1 MMNIP
6 LKRNFDKS
14 ISSSWYKQLICL
26 AVILASF
33 FILSLIIA
41 SVAFRGQ
48 NNDISYKISDVLEV
62 YLDPG
67 NFCTKV
73 NQMYLRQDATGDNCL
88 PDDGLVYINNEKV
101 NGWPYWA
108 FLFIAM
114 AGAVAFA
121 GVLISMCGNFIQQ
134 RVDKFR
140 KGHVRYNFRN
150 HTVILGCNDMVPTLT
165 RQIIGDE
172 KEKFKGMIVLM
183 TSHDVEA
190 VREQLFTDLD
200 RKEQDKIVLV
210 HGSRLSAEDLK
221 NICVSKAKRIYLI
234 GEDDDIDHDTLNI
247 NSLEIIAKQIPEN
260 MKIDCVTYLRNRSTF
275 ALFQTSDIM
284 EEVKRK
290 IDFQPFNFDEIW
302 ARKLFVNCESKING
316 INYPS
321 LDRDGIDKDSD
332 KYVHLIIVGMTQM
345 GIMLGMEA
353 AHVCHFPNFKTK
365 GKNKKT
371 KITFIDE
378 NADAEMRFLVGA
390 NNRFFENCRY
400 KYLSENHEVCSD
412 LKNDFLDVEFEFIK
426 GNVVDGWIRSY
437 IEKCVR
443 DKDEILTIA
452 SCMDDTAKSLA
463 AGLYLPDVVYDKGLS
478 VDGRKENDEV
488 VVLVRQNTSAELLN
502 IIKKGNAKYRKYR
515 NVYPFGM
522 LNDGCELDETLT
534 EWAKRVNYLYCVFD
548 DLDGTPSLYPDD
560 VVDDK
565 WNDCSVSDKWSN
577 IYNAMTIPTKL
588 RSVGIDYKSLT
599 LRNLTEDE
607 IGLLAEVEH
616 NRWNVEKLLMGY
628 RPVTEKESDEIEKSI
643 AEGGSLKKDYKN
655 RLKAHYDIRPFADLK
670 EDKNGRNVNRY
681 DFGMTKGIIDII
693 KN

>member
-1 MMNIP
+1 MNLP
-6 LKRNFDKS
+6 VKRNFDKS
-14 ISSSWYKQLICL
+14 ISSSWYRQLVCL
-26 AVILASF
+26 AVILVVF
-33 FILSLIIA
+33 FIPSLLFA
-41 SVAFRGQ
+41 LFCT
-48 NNDISYKISDVLEV
+48 DFKIHDAIEV
-62 YLDPG
+62 YMDPG
-67 NFCTKV
+67 NFSSKV
-73 NQMYLRQDATGDNCL
+73 NAMYVDGCVPEGHCANPDHDA
-88 PDDGLVYINNEKV
+88 VINFERNR
-101 NGWPYWA
+101 NFCYWA
-108 FLFIAM
+108 FLITAF
-114 AGAVAFA
+114 AGAAAFA

-140 KGHVRYNFRN
+140 KGHVRYDFRN
-150 HTVILGCNDMVPTLT
+150 HTVILGCNDMVPALI
-165 RQIIGDE
+165 RQIVGDK
-172 KEKFKGMIVLM
+172 KEKFKGKIVLM

-190 VREQLFTDLD
+190 VRERLFTDLD
-200 RKEQDKIVLV
+200 VKEQDKLVLV

-234 GEDDDIDHDTLNI
+234 GEDDDVDHDTLNI

-260 MKIDCVTYLRNRSTF
+260 RKIDCVTYLRNRSTF

-284 EEVKRK
+284 DEVKRK

-316 INYPS
+316 ISYPS

-345 GIMLGMEA
+345 GIMLGLEA

-365 GKNKKT
+365 GKKT

-378 NADAEMRFLVGA
+378 NADTEMMFVVGA

-400 KYLSENHEVCSD
+400 KYRFKNHEVRSNP
-412 LKNDFLDVEFEFIK
+412 KNDFLDVEFEFFK
-426 GNVVDGWIRSY
+426 GNIVDEWIRSY

-452 SCMDDTAKSLA
+452 SCMNDTAKSLA
-463 AGLYLPDVVYDKGLS
+463 AGLYLPDIVYDKGLS
-478 VDGRKENDEV
+478 VDGKKENDEV

-522 LNDGCELDETLT
+522 TNDGCELDEMLT
-534 EWAKRVNYLYCVFD
+534 GWAKRVNYLYCVFD

-577 IYNAMTIPTKL
+577 IYNAMTVPTKL

-599 LRNLTEDE
+599 LRDLTEDE

-628 RPVTEKESDEIEKSI
+628 RPVTEDEAAEIDADIAKKS
-643 AEGGSLKKDYKN
+643 KFKN
-655 RLKAHYDIRPFADLK
+655 NLKAHYDLRPFDDLR

>member
-1 MMNIP
+1 MMNLP
-6 LKRNFDKS
+6 LKRYFDKS
-14 ISSSWYKQLICL
+14 LSSSWWKQLLCL
-26 AVILASF
+26 AGILVVF
-33 FILSLIIA
+33 FIPSLLFA
-41 SVAFRGQ
+41 LFCT
-48 NNDISYKISDVLEV
+48 DFKIHDAVEV
-62 YLDPG
+62 YMDPG
-67 NFCTKV
+67 NFSSKV
-73 NQMYLRQDATGDNCL
+73 NAMYVDGCVPEGHCANPDHDA
-88 PDDGLVYINNEKV
+88 VINFERNK
-101 NGWPYWA
+101 NFRYWA
-108 FLFIAM
+108 FLITAF
-114 AGAVAFA
+114 AGAAAFA
-121 GVLISMCGNFIQQ
+121 GVLISMCGNYVQQ
-134 RVDKFR
+134 RVGKYR
-140 KGHVRYNFRN
+140 KGHVRYDFRN
-150 HTVILGCNDMVPTLT
+150 HTVILGCNDMVPTLI
-165 RQIIGDE
+165 RQIVGDE

-200 RKEQDKIVLV
+200 VKEQDKIVLV
-210 HGSRLSAEDLK
+210 HGNRLSAEDLK

-247 NSLEIIAKQIPEN
+247 NSLGIIAKQIPEN
-260 MKIDCVTYLRNRSTF
+260 RKIGCVTYLRNRSTF

-284 EEVKRK
+284 NEVKKK
-290 IDFQPFNFDEIW
+290 IDFQPFNFDETW
-302 ARKLFVNCESKING
+302 ARKLFVNCESKVNG

-345 GIMLGMEA
+345 GVMLGMEA
-353 AHVCHFPNFKTK
+353 AHICHFPNFITK
-365 GKNKKT
+365 RRKT

-378 NADAEMRFLVGA
+378 NADAEMKFLVGA

-400 KYLSENHEVCSD
+400 KYRYKNHEVRSNPN
-412 LKNDFLDVEFEFIK
+412 NDFLDVMFEFFK
-426 GNVVDGWIRSY
+426 GNIGNEWIRGY
-437 IEKCVR
+437 IEECANNDR
-443 DKDEILTIA
+443 EILTIA

-463 AGLYLPDVVYDKGLS
+463 AGLYLPDAVYDKGLS
-478 VDGRKENDEV
+478 VDGRKEKDEV

-534 EWAKRVNYLYCVFD
+534 RWAKRINYLYCVFD
-548 DLDGTPSLYPDD
+548 DLGGAPSLYPDD
-560 VVDDK
+560 VVDGE
-565 WNDCSVSDKWSN
+565 WNGCSVSDKWSN

-588 RSVGIDYKSLT
+588 RSVGVDYKSLIC
-599 LRNLTEDE
+599 RSLTEEE
-607 IGLLAEVEH
+607 IGPLAEVEH
-616 NRWNVEKLLMGY
+616 NRWNVERLLMGY

-655 RLKAHYDIRPFADLK
+655 RLKAHYDIRPFADLRD
-670 EDKNGRNVNRY
+670 DKNGKNVNRY

>member
-1 MMNIP
+1 MNLP
-6 LKRNFDKS
+6 VKRNFDKS
-14 ISSSWYKQLICL
+14 ISSSWYKQLVCL
-26 AVILASF
+26 AVILVVF
-33 FILSLIIA
+33 FIPSLLFA
-41 SVAFRGQ
+41 LFCT
-48 NNDISYKISDVLEV
+48 DFKIHDAIEV
-62 YLDPG
+62 YMDPG
-67 NFCTKV
+67 NFSSKV
-73 NQMYLRQDATGDNCL
+73 NAMYVDGCVPEGHCANPDHDA
-88 PDDGLVYINNEKV
+88 VINFEWNR
-101 NGWPYWA
+101 NFCYWA
-108 FLFIAM
+108 FLITAF
-114 AGAVAFA
+114 AGSAAFA

-150 HTVILGCNDMVPTLT
+150 HTVILGCNDMVPALI
-165 RQIIGDE
+165 RQIVGD
-172 KEKFKGMIVLM
+172 KKDKFKGMIVLM

-200 RKEQDKIVLV
+200 RKEQDKLVLV

-284 EEVKRK
+284 DEVKRK

-316 INYPS
+316 ISYPS

-345 GIMLGMEA
+345 GVMLGMEA
-353 AHVCHFPNFKTK
+353 AHICHFPNFITK
-365 GKNKKT
+365 RKKT

-378 NADAEMRFLVGA
+378 NADTEMMFVVGA

-400 KYLSENHEVCSD
+400 TYRHDECEMPLNAD
-412 LKNDFLDVEFEFIK
+412 DGFLDVEFEFIK
-426 GNVVDGWIRSY
+426 GNVVDVRIRSY
-437 IEKCVR
+437 IEECANN
-443 DKDEILTIA
+443 DKEILTIA
-452 SCMDDTAKSLA
+452 SCMNDTAKSLA
-463 AGLYLPDVVYDKGLS
+463 AGLYLPDAVYDKGLS
-478 VDGRKENDEV
+478 VDGRKEKDEV

-534 EWAKRVNYLYCVFD
+534 RWAKRINYLYCVFD
-548 DLDGTPSLYPDD
+548 DLGGAPSLYPDD
-560 VVDDK
+560 VVDGE
-565 WNDCSVSDKWSN
+565 WNGCSVSDKWSN

-588 RSVGIDYKSLT
+588 RSVGVDYKSLT
-599 LRNLTEDE
+599 CRSLAEEE
-607 IGLLAEVEH
+607 IGPLAEVEH

-628 RPVTEKESDEIEKSI
+628 RTVTEKESAEIEKSI

-655 RLKAHYDIRPFADLK
+655 RLKAHYDIRPFADLR
-670 EDKNGRNVNRY
+670 EDKNGKNVNRY

>member
-41 SVAFRGQ
+41 LVAFRGQ
-48 NNDISYKISDVLEV
+48 GDDISYKISDVLEV

-108 FLFIAM
+108 FLFTAM

-134 RVDKFR
+134 RVDKFK
-140 KGHVRYNFRN
+140 KGYVKYKFEN
-150 HTVILGCNDMVPTLT
+150 HDVILGYNDMVAALVK
-165 RQIIGDE
+165 QIVNDGIE
-172 KEKFKGMIVLM
+172 RRKEKIVLM

-190 VREQLFTDLD
+190 VRELLFTDLD
-200 RKEQDKIVLV
+200 KAERGRLVLV
-210 HGSRLSAEDLK
+210 HGSRVSAEDLK
-221 NICVSKAKRIYLI
+221 NIQVSKAKRIYLI
-234 GEDDDIDHDTLNI
+234 GEDDDVDHDTLNV
-247 NSLEIIAKQIPEN
+247 NSLEVIAKQIPDEGK
-260 MKIDCVTYLRNRSTF
+260 MPCVTFFRNRSTF

-290 IDFQPFNFDEIW
+290 IDFHPFSFDETW
-302 ARKLFVNCESKING
+302 ARKLFVSCESKING

-321 LDRDGIDKDSD
+321 LDREGIDKDSG
-332 KYVHLIIVGMTQM
+332 KHVHLIVIGMTQM

-353 AHVCHFPNFKTK
+353 AHVCHFPNFSTK
-365 GKNKKT
+365 RRRT

-378 NADAEMRFLVGA
+378 NADIEMKFLVSA
-390 NNRFFENCRY
+390 RDRFFKNCRY
-400 KYLSENHEVCSD
+400 AYKRKKRVMFSKPE
-412 LKNDFLDVEFEFIK
+412 KDFLDVEFEFIK
-426 GNVVDGWIRSY
+426 GNVAEESVRTY
-437 IEKCVR
+437 IEECAR
-443 DKDEILTIA
+443 DNNEILTIA
-452 SCMDDTAKSLA
+452 SCMNDTAKSLA
-463 AGLYLPDVVYDKGLS
+463 AGLYLPDIVYDKGLS
-478 VDGRKENDEV
+478 AFGNDNDEKNEV

-522 LNDGCELDETLT
+522 LNDGCELDETMDR
-534 EWAKRVNYLYCVFD
+534 WAKRMNYLYCVFD

-560 VVDDK
+560 IVDDK
-565 WNDCSVSDKWSN
+565 WDGCSVSDKWSN
-577 IYNAMTIPTKL
+577 IYNVMTIPTKL

-628 RPVTEKESDEIEKSI
+628 RPVTEDEAAEIDADIAKKS
-643 AEGGSLKKDYKN
+643 KFKN
-655 RLKAHYDIRPFADLK
+655 NLKAHYDIRPFDDLRPDASG
-670 EDKNGRNVNRY
+670 ENVNRY

>member
-1 MMNIP
+1 MNLP
-6 LKRNFDKS
+6 LKRYFDKS
-14 ISSSWYKQLICL
+14 LSSSWWKQLLCL
-26 AVILASF
+26 VTILMVLFLASA
-33 FILSLIIA
+33 LLVSLA
-41 SVAFRGQ
+41 NRKSG
-48 NNDISYKISDVLEV
+48 DIRFNVGDALEV

-67 NFCTKV
+67 NFGTKV
-73 NQMYLRQDATGDNCL
+73 NTSYINLDATK
-88 PDDGLVYINNEKV
+88 DGRVCIDNEKKE
-101 NGWPYWA
+101 GFPYWA
-108 FLFIAM
+108 FLFTAL
-114 AGAVAFA
+114 AGAAAFA

-140 KGHVRYNFRN
+140 KGYVKYKFEN
-150 HTVILGCNDMVPTLT
+150 HDVILGYNDMVAALVK
-165 RQIIGDE
+165 QIVNDGIE
-172 KEKFKGMIVLM
+172 RRKEKIVLM
-183 TSHDVEA
+183 TSRDVEA
-190 VREQLFTDLD
+190 VRELLFTDLD
-200 RKEQDKIVLV
+200 KAERGRLVLV
-210 HGSRLSAEDLK
+210 HGNRLSAEDLK

-234 GEDDDIDHDTLNI
+234 GEDDDVDHDTLNV
-247 NSLEIIAKQIPEN
+247 NSLEVIAKQIPDEGK
-260 MKIDCVTYLRNRSTF
+260 MPCVTFFRNRSTF

-284 EEVKRK
+284 DEVKRK

-345 GIMLGMEA
+345 GVMLGMEA
-353 AHVCHFPNFKTK
+353 AHVCHFPNFSTK
-365 GKNKKT
+365 RRKT

-378 NADAEMRFLVGA
+378 NADVEMKFLVGA

-400 KYLSENHEVCSD
+400 KYRYKNHEVRSNPN
-412 LKNDFLDVEFEFIK
+412 NDFLDVMFEFFK
-426 GNVVDGWIRSY
+426 GNIGNEWIRGY
-437 IEKCVR
+437 IEECANNDR
-443 DKDEILTIA
+443 EILTIA

-463 AGLYLPDVVYDKGLS
+463 AGLYLPDAVYDKGLS

-522 LNDGCELDETLT
+522 TNDGCELDEMLT
-534 EWAKRVNYLYCVFD
+534 GWAKRVNYLYCVFD

-628 RPVTEKESDEIEKSI
+628 RTVTEKESDEIEKSI

-655 RLKAHYDIRPFADLK
+655 RLKAHYDIRPFADLR
-670 EDKNGRNVNRY
+670 EDKNGKNVNRY

>member
-1 MMNIP
+1 MNIP
-6 LKRNFDKS
+6 VKRNFDKS
-14 ISSSWYKQLICL
+14 ISSSWYKQLVCL
-26 AVILASF
+26 AVILVVF
-33 FILSLIIA
+33 FIPSLLFA
-41 SVAFRGQ
+41 LFCT
-48 NNDISYKISDVLEV
+48 DFKIHDAIEV
-62 YLDPG
+62 YMDPG
-67 NFCTKV
+67 NFSTKV
-73 NQMYLRQDATGDNCL
+73 NAMYVDGCVPEGHCANPDHDA
-88 PDDGLVYINNEKV
+88 VINFERNR
-101 NGWPYWA
+101 NFCYWA
-108 FLFIAM
+108 FLITAF
-114 AGAVAFA
+114 AGAAAFA

-140 KGHVRYNFRN
+140 KGYVRYDFGN
-150 HTVILGCNDMVPTLT
+150 HTVILGCNEMVSALI

-172 KEKFKGMIVLM
+172 KEKFKGKIVLM
-183 TSHDVEA
+183 TSQDVET
-190 VREQLFTDLD
+190 VREHLFTDLD
-200 RKEQDKIVLV
+200 VKEQDKLVLV

-234 GEDDDIDHDTLNI
+234 GEDDDVDHDTLNI

-260 MKIDCVTYLRNRSTF
+260 MKVDCVTYLRNRSTF

-284 EEVKRK
+284 EEVKKK
-290 IDFQPFNFDEIW
+290 IDFRPFNFDETW

-316 INYPS
+316 ISYPS

-345 GIMLGMEA
+345 GIMLGLDA
-353 AHVCHFPNFKTK
+353 AHICHFPNFKTK
-365 GKNKKT
+365 GKKT

-400 KYLSENHEVCSD
+400 KYRFKNHEVRSNP
-412 LKNDFLDVEFEFIK
+412 KNDFLDVEFEFFK
-426 GNVVDGWIRSY
+426 GNIVDEWIRSY

-452 SCMDDTAKSLA
+452 SCMNDTAKSLA
-463 AGLYLPDVVYDKGLS
+463 AGLYLPDIVYDKALS
-478 VDGRKENDEV
+478 VYGRKEKDEV

-577 IYNAMTIPTKL
+577 IYNAMTVPTKL

-599 LRNLTEDE
+599 LRDLTEDE

-628 RPVTEKESDEIEKSI
+628 RPVTEEESDEIERSI
-643 AEGGSLKKDYKN
+643 AEDGSLKKDYKN
-655 RLKAHYDIRPFADLK
+655 RLNAHYDLRPFDDLK

>member
-14 ISSSWYKQLICL
+14 ISSSWYKQLTCL
-26 AVILASF
+26 AVILVVF
-33 FILSLIIA
+33 FIPSLLFA
-41 SVAFRGQ
+41 LFCTEF
-48 NNDISYKISDVLEV
+48 KIHDAIEV
-62 YLDPG
+62 YMDPG
-67 NFCTKV
+67 NFSSKV
-73 NQMYLRQDATGDNCL
+73 NAMYVDGCVPEGHCANPDHDA
-88 PDDGLVYINNEKV
+88 VINFELNR
-101 NGWPYWA
+101 NFCYWA
-108 FLFIAM
+108 FLITAF
-114 AGAVAFA
+114 AGAAAFA

-134 RVDKFR
+134 RVDKYR
-140 KGHVRYNFRN
+140 KGYVKYKFEN
-150 HTVILGCNDMVPTLT
+150 HDVILGYNDMVAALVK
-165 RQIIGDE
+165 QIVNDGIE
-172 KEKFKGMIVLM
+172 RRKEKIVLM
-183 TSHDVEA
+183 TSHDVET
-190 VREQLFTDLD
+190 VRELLFTDLD
-200 RKEQDKIVLV
+200 KAERGRLVLV
-210 HGSRLSAEDLK
+210 HGSRVSAEDLK
-221 NICVSKAKRIYLI
+221 NIQVSKAKRIYLI

-260 MKIDCVTYLRNRSTF
+260 MKIGCVTYLRNRSTF

-284 EEVKRK
+284 EEVKKK
-290 IDFQPFNFDEIW
+290 IDFQPFNFDETW

-345 GIMLGMEA
+345 GVMLGMEA
-353 AHVCHFPNFKTK
+353 AHVCHFPNFSTK
-365 GKNKKT
+365 RRKT

-378 NADAEMRFLVGA
+378 NADAEMKFLVGA

-400 KYLSENHEVCSD
+400 KYRYKNHEVRSNPN
-412 LKNDFLDVEFEFIK
+412 NDFLDVMFEFFK
-426 GNVVDGWIRSY
+426 GNIGNEWIRGY
-437 IEKCVR
+437 IEECANNDR
-443 DKDEILTIA
+443 EILTIA

-463 AGLYLPDVVYDKGLS
+463 AGLYLPDAVYDKGLS
-478 VDGRKENDEV
+478 VDGRKEKDEV

-522 LNDGCELDETLT
+522 TNDGCELDETLT

-628 RPVTEKESDEIEKSI
+628 RTVTEKESAEIEKSI

-655 RLKAHYDIRPFADLK
+655 RLKAHYDIRPFADLR
-670 EDKNGRNVNRY
+670 EDKNGRNANRY

-693 KN
+693 RN

>member
-1 MMNIP
+1 MMNLP
-6 LKRNFDKS
+6 VKRNFDKS
-14 ISSSWYKQLICL
+14 ISSSWYKQLMCL
-26 AVILASF
+26 AVILVVF
-33 FILSLIIA
+33 FIPSLLFA
-41 SVAFRGQ
+41 LFCTEF
-48 NNDISYKISDVLEV
+48 KIHDAIEV
-62 YLDPG
+62 YMDPG
-67 NFCTKV
+67 NFSSKV
-73 NQMYLRQDATGDNCL
+73 NTMYVDGCVPEGHCANPDHDA
-88 PDDGLVYINNEKV
+88 VINVERNR
-101 NGWPYWA
+101 NFCYWA
-108 FLFIAM
+108 FLITAF
-114 AGAVAFA
+114 AGAAAFA

-134 RVDKFR
+134 RVDKYR
-140 KGHVRYNFRN
+140 KGYVKYKFEN
-150 HTVILGCNDMVPTLT
+150 HNVILGYNDMVAALVK
-165 RQIIGDE
+165 QIVNDGIE
-172 KEKFKGMIVLM
+172 RRKEKIVLM
-183 TSHDVEA
+183 TSRDVEA
-190 VREQLFTDLD
+190 VRELLFTDLD
-200 RKEQDKIVLV
+200 KAERGRLVLV

-221 NICVSKAKRIYLI
+221 NICVSKSKRIYLI

-260 MKIDCVTYLRNRSTF
+260 KKIGCVTYLRNRSTF

-284 EEVKRK
+284 EEVKKK
-290 IDFQPFNFDEIW
+290 IDFYPFNFDEIW

-353 AHVCHFPNFKTK
+353 AHICHFPNFGTK
-365 GKNKKT
+365 RRKT

-378 NADAEMRFLVGA
+378 NADTEMRFVVGA

-400 KYLSENHEVCSD
+400 KYRFKNHEVRSNP
-412 LKNDFLDVEFEFIK
+412 KNDFLDVMFEFLK
-426 GNVVDGWIRSY
+426 GNIGHEWIRSY
-437 IEKCVR
+437 IEECANNDR
-443 DKDEILTIA
+443 EILTIA

-463 AGLYLPDVVYDKGLS
+463 AGLYLPDAVYDKGLS
-478 VDGRKENDEV
+478 VDGRKEKDEV

-522 LNDGCELDETLT
+522 TNDGCELDEMLT
-534 EWAKRVNYLYCVFD
+534 GWAKRVNYLYCVFD

-560 VVDDK
+560 AVDDK
-565 WNDCSVSDKWSN
+565 WNECSVSDKWSN

-588 RSVGIDYKSLT
+588 RSVGVDYKSLT

-628 RPVTEKESDEIEKSI
+628 RPVTENESDEIEKSI

-655 RLKAHYDIRPFADLK
+655 RLKAHYDIRPFADLR

>member
-1 MMNIP
+1 MNLP
-6 LKRNFDKS
+6 LKRCFDKS
-14 ISSSWYKQLICL
+14 LSSSLWKQLLCL
-26 AVILASF
+26 VTILMALFLVSA
-33 FILSLIIA
+33 LLVSLANRESENIKY
-41 SVAFRGQ
+41 SV
-48 NNDISYKISDVLEV
+48 SDALEV

-73 NQMYLRQDATGDNCL
+73 NMSYINSDATGDGRVCI
-88 PDDGLVYINNEKV
+88 DNEKKK
-101 NGWPYWA
+101 GFPYWA
-108 FLFIAM
+108 FLFTAL

-134 RVDKFR
+134 RVDKFK
-140 KGHVRYNFRN
+140 KGYVKYKFEN
-150 HTVILGCNDMVPTLT
+150 HDVILGYNDMVAALVK
-165 RQIIGDE
+165 QIVNDGIE
-172 KEKFKGMIVLM
+172 RRKEKIVLM
-183 TSHDVEA
+183 TSRDVEA
-190 VREQLFTDLD
+190 VRELLFTDLD
-200 RKEQDKIVLV
+200 KAERGRLVLV
-210 HGSRLSAEDLK
+210 HGSRVSAEDLK
-221 NICVSKAKRIYLI
+221 NIQVSKAKRIYLI

-260 MKIDCVTYLRNRSTF
+260 MKIGCVTYLRNRSTF

-284 EEVKRK
+284 DEVKKK
-290 IDFQPFNFDEIW
+290 IDFYPFNFDETW
-302 ARKLFVNCESKING
+302 ARKLFVNCESKVNG

-345 GIMLGMEA
+345 GVMLGMEA
-353 AHVCHFPNFKTK
+353 AHVCHFPNFSTK
-365 GKNKKT
+365 RRKT

-378 NADAEMRFLVGA
+378 NADAEMKFLVGA

-400 KYLSENHEVCSD
+400 KYRHKNHEVRSNP
-412 LKNDFLDVEFEFIK
+412 KNDFLDVMFEFFK
-426 GNVVDGWIRSY
+426 GNIGNEWIRSY
-437 IEKCVR
+437 IEECANNDR
-443 DKDEILTIA
+443 EILTIA
-452 SCMDDTAKSLA
+452 SCVDDTAKSLA
-463 AGLYLPDVVYDKGLS
+463 AGLYLPDAVYDKGLS
-478 VDGRKENDEV
+478 VDGRKEKDEV

-522 LNDGCELDETLT
+522 TNDGCELDEMLT
-534 EWAKRVNYLYCVFD
+534 GWAKRINYLYCVFD

-560 VVDDK
+560 AVDDK
-565 WNDCSVSDKWSN
+565 WNECSVSDKWSN

-588 RSVGIDYKSLT
+588 RSVGVDYKSLT
-599 LRNLTEDE
+599 CRNLTEDE
-607 IGLLAEVEH
+607 IGPLAEVEH

-655 RLKAHYDIRPFADLK
+655 RLKAHYDIRPFADLR